1 MVRDICRYQ
10 EVPQSAAEPWKR
22 PVVPPGIVL
31 TLFLFGDSVRWW
43 LNRMMAT
50 SRPLEERLTLFW
62 HRHFA
67 TGGQK
72 VFSPGYM
79 MQQNQTL
86 RSHCGGCFEDLLKA
100 MLIDPALVHYLDL
113 SGNSAE
119 QPNENFARELLELFT
134 LGRGAYSEA
143 DVKVLAR
150 FLIGWK
156 TRVPSMRVEVNGR
169 DELKAPMR
177 FMELQGQYRVDELIH
192 YLAEHPRTRRTL
204 IEKLWREFAGDQ
216 KLSAP
221 TYDRLEERWLKSRG
235 HIISVVRCLFE
246 QPDFHGA
253 PEPRL
258 KSPLEFYL
266 SAMAALDR
274 SQATLGHVQR
284 LFQLG
289 EAPFFPPSVK
299 GWPQQTAWITPTAL
313 MNRLEWARELTQ
325 ELAGDHHLLLLME
338 RIPNSWR
345 ALAHHGFPTR
355 GAESAFANCPD
366 GKERLTF
373 LLSHPEFQFT

>member
-10 EVPQSAAEPWKR
+10 EVAQTAKEPWKR
-22 PVVPPGIVL
+22 PSIPPGIVV
-31 TLFLFGDSVRWW
+31 TLLMFGDSVRWW
-43 LNRMMAT
+43 LTRMMTT

-86 RSHCGGCFEDLLKA
+86 RAHCGGRFEDLLKA
-100 MLIDPALVHYLDL
+100 MLVDPALVHYLDL

-134 LGRGAYSEA
+134 LGRGAYTEA
-143 DVKVLAR
+143 DVKSLAR

-156 TRVPSMRVEVNGR
+156 TRVPSMKIAVEGR

-177 FMELQGQYRVDELIH
+177 FMELKGQFRIDDLIH
-192 YLAEHPRTRRTL
+192 YLAEHPRTRKTL
-204 IEKLWREFAGDQ
+204 IEKLWLEFAGNQ
-216 KLSAP
+216 KLDAR
-221 TYDRLEERWLKSRG
+221 TFDNLEQRWVESKG
-235 HIISVVRCLFE
+235 HLVSVVRGLLE
-246 QPDFHGA
+246 QPAFIEA
-253 PEPRL
+253 EEPRL

-274 SQATLGHVQR
+274 DQAGLKHVQQ

-299 GWPQQTAWITPTAL
+299 GWPTQTAWVTPTAL
-313 MNRLEWARELTQ
+313 MDRL
-325 ELAGDHHLLLLME
+325 ELAGQLVRELPEDHHLLLLMK
-338 RIPNSWR
+338 RIPQAWR
-345 ALAHHGFPTR
+345 ALAHHGFPTT
-355 GAESAFANCPD
+355 GAESAFAKCDN

-373 LLSHPEFQFT
+373 LLGHPEFQFN